1 MPRCADLD
9 ILLNKLCKT
18 HYMSKIVAIVGRPN
32 VGKSTLFNRFIESRQ
47 AIVDDIS
54 GVTRDRI
61 YGKCIWNGIEFS
73 VIDTGGYVASSSD
86 IFEEQIRKQVHL
98 ALDEADVV
106 IFMVDVESGI
116 TDLDADMANILRRTK
131 KPVLVVV
138 NKVDNH
144 MREADAQEFYGL
156 GLGEIHTISSMSGS
170 GTGDLL
176 DIVVSLLPVAE
187 IETEELDLPKFTVV
201 GRPNVGKSSFI
212 NALIGEERNIVT
224 DIAGT
229 TRDAL
234 HTRYNKFGYDFII
247 IDTAGLRKKAKV
259 KEDLEFYSVLRS
271 VRSIEEADV
280 TLLMIDADRGIEA
293 QDVSIFNLIVR
304 NKKGVVILVNKWDLI
319 EKDNHTTGQF
329 QKEIRERLA
338 PFTDVH
344 VIFISAL
351 TKQRIHKALETA
363 MHVYNMRLQKIK
375 TSELNEIMLKAIE
388 SYPPPAIKG
397 KHIKIKYC
405 TQLPSVTP
413 SFAFFAN
420 LPQYIKESYKRYLEN
435 QLRENFDFTG
445 VPVQVY
451 FRQK

>member
-1 MPRCADLD
+1 
-9 ILLNKLCKT
+9 
-18 HYMSKIVAIVGRPN
+18 MSRIVAIVGRPN
-32 VGKSTLFNRFIESRQ
+32 VGKSTLFNRFVESRK
-47 AIVDDIS
+47 AIVDDVS

-61 YGKCIWNGIEFS
+61 YGKCLWNGIEFS
-73 VIDTGGYVASSSD
+73 VIDTGGYVVHSD
-86 IFEEQIRKQVHL
+86 DVFEEQIRKQVHL

-106 IFMVDVESGI
+106 LFVTDVEAGI
-116 TDLDADMANILRRTK
+116 TDLDEAMADLLRRSS
-131 KPVLVVV
+131 KPALLVV
-138 NKVDNH
+138 NKVDNN
-144 MREADAQEFYGL
+144 MRLSDAQEFYSL
-156 GLGEIHTISSMSGS
+156 GLGEIYTISSMSGS

-176 DIVVSLLPVAE
+176 DEVVKLLPDGPVH
-187 IETEELDLPKFTVV
+187 EEGENLPKFTVV

-271 VRSIEEADV
+271 VRTIEEADV
-280 TLLMIDADRGIEA
+280 CLLMIDADRGIEA
-293 QDVSIFNLIVR
+293 QDLNIFNLIIR

-319 EKDNHTTGQF
+319 EKDNHTTGKF

-338 PFTDVH
+338 PFSDVP
-344 VIFISAL
+344 VIFISAH
-351 TKQRIHKALETA
+351 TRQRIHKALETA
-363 MHVYNMRLQKIK
+363 MEVYKNRSSKIK
-375 TSELNEIMLKAIE
+375 TSELNEVLLKAIE
-388 SYPPPAIKG
+388 AYPPPAWKG
-397 KHIKIKYC
+397 KYIKIKYC
-405 TQLPSVTP
+405 TQLPTPTP

-420 LPQYIKESYKRYLEN
+420 LPQYIKEPYKRYIEN
-435 QLRENFDFTG
+435 QIRESFNFSG
-445 VPVQVY
+445 VPIQVY